1 MGTCVSITISLFF
14 VLIVFALI
22 GDEFPRVQHEF
33 ASLIKSLG
41 VFTAM
46 TVISAGSFYLL
57 LMGHRLRFVA
67 QTGLWTG
74 IFATGWY
81 YWP

>member
-1 MGTCVSITISLFF
+1 MGSCVSIAVSLFF

-33 ASLIKSLG
+33 GPLLRSLG
-41 VFTAM
+41 IFTAM
-46 TVISAGSFYLL
+46 TAISVWSFYLL
-57 LMGHRLRFVA
+57 LRERPLRYLA
-67 QTGLWTG
+67 QGGLWLG
-74 IFATGWY
+74 ILATGWY